1 MMSTLDHI
9 YLLWLRYRTSSGW
22 RLCYDGMQHCIVLTQ
37 SDLSESFHIDVLLE
51 APEVSYGRLSV
62 HLSRL
67 CEVNTCGSSFNTS
80 SQNLHLYTRP
90 QEAIHQALSHFRDLA
105 SDMIICFDA

>member
-9 YLLWLRYRTSSGW
+9 YLSRLRYRTSFGW
-22 RLCYDGMQHCIVLTQ
+22 RLCYDGMQHCIVLIQ
-37 SDLSESFHIDVLLE
+37 SDFSESFHLDMLLE

-67 CEVNTCGSSFNTS
+67 CESNTCGSSFNTS

-90 QEAIHQALSHFRDLA
+90 QEAIQQANSHFMDLA
-105 SDMIICFDA
+105 NMIICFDA